1 MRTTTL
7 VLTAALAASIG
18 ALSACNKTD
27 NGTAKSAADTANN
40 AAATSSPVVAGAQNA
55 TAAVVGQTSAAT
67 TLTVGGFVT
76 AAATSDMFEIAAAK
90 IAVAKSA
97 NPAVKKFAQ
106 QMIKDH
112 SASTAKLKALLAGGT
127 VTATPPADLDE
138 RRKGLINNLT
148 GASPADFDKMY
159 MDQQVAAH
167 QEAMTLIKG
176 YSDHGDNEALKGFAE
191 AIAPTVQHHLDMAKQ
206 IAGGLK

>member
-7 VLTAALAASIG
+7 LLTAALAASIG
-18 ALSACNKTD
+18 ALGACNKTD
-27 NGTAKSAADTANN
+27 NGAAKSAADTANN

-67 TLTVGGFVT
+67 TLTAGGFVT
-76 AAATSDMFEIAAAK
+76 AAATSDMFEVAAAK

-97 NPAVKKFAQ
+97 NPDVKKFAQ

-127 VTATPPADLDE
+127 ITATPPADMDE

-148 GASPADFDKMY
+148 AASPADFDKMY

-167 QEAMTLIKG
+167 QEAMTLFKG

-206 IAGGLK
+206 IAGPLK